1 MQKPITQTISL
12 FHQVAAEVKLFW
24 RSRQAVYLNFF
35 VPMLGMA
42 LFVYLNREGMLE
54 QAFGL
59 LARSLGGGSEVAS
72 ETSPQCPEPVEG
84 MVFITVGL
92 ITYCIIT
99 SAFEGMVPRLVRQRD
114 AGILKRL
121 CGTPLPRW
129 VFLAAKTLNA
139 SLLVLIEVALIF
151 AVGLVSTDIA
161 VAGSW
166 WLLAGVLLLG
176 TFTMAA
182 LGFILSNLTASPD
195 GAVVAVH
202 AVYIPMLLLC
212 GAFYPVEALP
222 KALQVVARALPLTY
236 FAGPFRS
243 VMVEG
248 TGLAAN
254 GGDLAILLAWMVGGW
269 IVALKTFRWES

>member
-1 MQKPITQTISL
+1 LQKLTVQTISL
-12 FHQVAAEVKLFW
+12 FHQVAAEVRLFW

-42 LFVYLNREGMLE
+42 LFVYLNREGMLDKV
-54 QAFGL
+54 FSL
-59 LARSLGGGSEVAS
+59 LARGLGGRLEEVSQVA
-72 ETSPQCPEPVEG
+72 P
-84 MVFITVGL
+84 MAFMTVGL

-99 SAFEGMVPRLVRQRD
+99 SAFEGMVPSLVRQRD

-121 CGTPLPRW
+121 GGTPLHKW
-129 VFLAAKTLNA
+129 VFLVAKTLNA
-139 SLLVLIEVALIF
+139 SLLVSIEVGLIF
-151 AVGLVSTDIA
+151 AVGLVSSDVA

-166 WLLAGVLLLG
+166 WLLAVMLLLG
-176 TFTMAA
+176 TFTLAA
-182 LGFILSNLTASPD
+182 LGFILGNLTSSPD

-222 KALQVVARALPLTY
+222 KALRAVAKVFPLTY
-236 FAGPFRS
+236 FAGPFRN

-248 TGLAAN
+248 ADLAAV
-254 GGDLAILLAWMVGGW
+254 GGDLTILLVWMLGSW
-269 IVALKTFRWES
+269 LVALKTFRWA

>member
-1 MQKPITQTISL
+1 MQKLYTQTISL
-12 FHQVAAEVKLFW
+12 FHQVAVEVRLFW

-54 QAFGL
+54 RVFGL
-59 LARSLGGGSEVAS
+59 LARSLGGGGEVGG
-72 ETSPQCPEPVEG
+72 EISP
-84 MVFITVGL
+84 MVFMTIGL

-99 SAFEGMVPRLVRQRD
+99 SAFEGLVPRLVRQRE

-121 CGTPLPRW
+121 GGTPLRRW
-129 VFLAAKTLNA
+129 VFLAAKTLSA
-139 SLLVLIEVALIF
+139 SVLVFIEAALIF
-151 AVGLVSTDIA
+151 AVGLVSSDVA
-161 VAGSW
+161 VVGSW
-166 WLLAGVLLLG
+166 WLLAAILLLG
-176 TFTMAA
+176 TFTVAA
-182 LGFILSNLTASPD
+182 LGFILSNLTTSPD

-212 GAFYPVEALP
+212 GAFYPLEALP
-222 KALQVVARALPLTY
+222 KVLQVVARIFPLTY

-248 TGLAAN
+248 AGLAAI
-254 GGDLAILLAWMVGGW
+254 GGDLIILLACMVGGW
-269 IVALKTFRWES
+269 IIAIKTFRWE